1 MVERAAPGD
10 GIERGRGPTRRRILW
25 QELVG
30 ILRRVATAAR
40 LRRAVKPPRYTRRN
54 DRDLARAPPRS
65 ALTMADLRDHQR

>member
-40 LRRAVKPPRYTRRN
+40 LRRAVKPPRYTRAEMIAISRE
-54 DRDLARAPPRS
+54 
-65 ALTMADLRDHQR
+65 LRREVR

>member
-10 GIERGRGPTRRRILW
+10 GIERGLRIEEAQDPM

-40 LRRAVKPPRYTRRN
+40 LRRAVKPPRYTRAEMIAISRE
-54 DRDLARAPPRS
+54 
-65 ALTMADLRDHQR
+65 LRRGVR